1 MNEDAVQA
9 NDDRSP
15 RARPIL
21 GVGRGRMIVI
31 ACALGAVFPIAIMR
45 SHGDALV
52 ERWSTAQRAVDGNT
66 FWAWAAFFGSPFF
79 WFTAS
84 VIGFGTAAAF
94 NWSNTARWTGML
106 ALGVMW
112 SGLADIAVAGE
123 ALGTATVGAA
133 ACVVTL
139 WQPRLWPFCAALAI
153 VTATGR
159 MIASGSSASAAG
171 IGLLLGV
178 AGVLI
183 IEFGWYA
190 AAPQTPPIR
199 GANPQS

>member
-1 MNEDAVQA
+1 MNEDAASDHHQHL
-9 NDDRSP
+9 

-31 ACALGAVFPIAIMR
+31 ACALGIVFPVAIMR

-52 ERWSTAQRAVDGNT
+52 ERWSAAQRAVDGNT

-84 VIGFGTAAAF
+84 VVSFGVAAAF

-133 ACVVTL
+133 ACVMTL
-139 WQPRLWPFCAALAI
+139 WQPRLWPFCAALALFNFPLLALWDRELTVFGLPLFPAALFALWALLI
-153 VTATGR
+153 AALAWILEGR
-159 MIASGSSASAAG
+159 DD
-171 IGLLLGV
+171 
-178 AGVLI
+178 
-183 IEFGWYA
+183 
-190 AAPQTPPIR
+190 
-199 GANPQS
+199 

>member
-1 MNEDAVQA
+1 MNEDVAS
-9 NDDRSP
+9 DDDQTLRT
-15 RARPIL
+15 RPIL

-31 ACALGAVFPIAIMR
+31 ACALGIVFPVAIMR

-52 ERWSTAQRAVDGNT
+52 ERWSATQRAVDGNT

-84 VIGFGTAAAF
+84 VIAFGVAAAF
-94 NWSNTARWTGML
+94 NWSNTARWTGMM

-139 WQPRLWPFCAALAI
+139 WQPRLWPFCAALAL

-159 MIASGSSASAAG
+159 MIASGSSVSAAVV
-171 IGLLLGV
+171 GLFLGV
-178 AGVLI
+178 MGVLI
-183 IEFGWYA
+183 IEFGWYS
-190 AAPQTPPIR
+190 AAPRTPPIR